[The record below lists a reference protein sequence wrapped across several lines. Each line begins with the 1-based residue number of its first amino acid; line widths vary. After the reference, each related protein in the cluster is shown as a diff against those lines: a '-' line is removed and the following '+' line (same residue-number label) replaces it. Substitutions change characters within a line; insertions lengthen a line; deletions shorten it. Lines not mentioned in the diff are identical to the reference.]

1 MNNDDLNHNSVYT
14 NMLKKYNQKMKRLE
28 ISASEII
35 VQSVISEQ
43 VSPYIFYKSK
53 IDDIDHKKNFF
64 IADLKIVVDIANKV
78 RIEYAPTTSEYKIND
93 IYA

>member
-1 MNNDDLNHNSVYT
+1 
-14 NMLKKYNQKMKRLE
+14 MKRLE

-43 VSPYIFYKSK
+43 VAPYRIYKSK
-53 IDDIDHKKNFF
+53 IDDIDHKKKIF

-93 IYA
+93 IYLAKVIKANQKKNSMIYHLDVYR